1 MTILI
6 SACLL
11 GINCRYD
18 GGSNIQTE
26 WLEALQEH
34 NLVPVCPEQL
44 GGLTTPRTPAE
55 IVSEEPFCVLMKT
68 GTDVTEAFSKGAAEA
83 LKLAALTGATC
94 AVLKERSPSCGVN
107 LIYDGSFNH
116 VKIPGMGITARVLRE
131 AGLAVYS
138 EEELDRFVKEQV

>member
-1 MTILI
+1 MTIMI

-18 GGSNIQTE
+18 GGNNVQTE
-26 WLEALQEH
+26 WLEALQGH
-34 NLVPVCPEQL
+34 QLVPVCPEQL

-55 IVSEEPFCVLMKT
+55 IVSEEPLCVRMKT
-68 GTDVTEAFSKGAAEA
+68 GMDVTGAFAKGAAES

-107 LIYDGSFNH
+107 LVYDGSFNH
-116 VKIPGMGITARVLRE
+116 VIIPGMGLTARLLKE
-131 AGLAVYS
+131 AGLSLYS
-138 EEELDRFVKEQV
+138 EDELDRFINEQV